1 MIDYISRDA
10 AIEKIRVAAG
20 CAECDGKSD
29 AICCCAFCDIYNAI
43 RLIKSLPAADVAEVM
58 HGRWISDAGFF
69 CCSRCEYEW
78 EDSGYKT
85 PFCPECG
92 AKMDLDGE
100 ILDLER
106 SGEEGNSYGI

>member
-1 MIDYISRDA
+1 MTDYISREA
-10 AIEKIRVAAG
+10 AINRLRAEAG
-20 CAECDGKSD
+20 CDTCDESHNFMGR
-29 AICCCAFCDIYNAI
+29 FCGIYLAI
-43 RLIKSLPAADVAEVM
+43 RMIEGLPAADVEPVR
-58 HGRWISDAGFF
+58 HGRWISDAGFY

-100 ILDLER
+100 ILNPER
-106 SGEEGNSYGI
+106 SEKEGNCDGI